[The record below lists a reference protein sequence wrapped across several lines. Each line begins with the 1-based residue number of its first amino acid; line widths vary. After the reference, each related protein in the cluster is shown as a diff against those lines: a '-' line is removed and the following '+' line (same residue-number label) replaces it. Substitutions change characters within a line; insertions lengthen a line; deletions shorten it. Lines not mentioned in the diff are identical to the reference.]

1 MVGLI
6 QLHNSRYAEG
16 TGDTMKTYKAALV
29 GYGGMGR
36 WHKTGICKTPRV
48 ILDGVYDI
56 NPARM
61 DAALEDGITTAYPSY
76 EALLADP
83 SVDIVVVA
91 TPNNFHMPLACQA
104 LEAGKAVVCEKP
116 VTMTSEELQT
126 IMDTADRTGSL
137 FTVHQNRRADADFCA
152 VRETVDAGLLGNV
165 FEIVS
170 SVTGSRGIP
179 EGWRQYAVAGGGMM
193 LDWGVHLIDQVMT
206 MYADCK
212 VISVYCKMYHVNYKE
227 CDDGFKAFIEF
238 DNGVM
243 VTIEV
248 GTSHYASV
256 PRWYVCG
263 DRGALII
270 DDWSCQ
276 GRIIRAAEHEIT
288 WEEDIIYTKAGPT
301 KTMAPR
307 ARDTIEQIDLDPD
320 KYQSDYDIF
329 YRNLAEVLD
338 GTAELRVK
346 PAEAMRVM
354 KVMEATFESDRLNQV
369 IHCDI

>member
-1 MVGLI
+1 
-6 QLHNSRYAEG
+6 
-16 TGDTMKTYKAALV
+16 MKTYKAALV

-104 LEAGKAVVCEKP
+104 LKAGKAVVCEKP

-137 FTVHQNRRADADFCA
+137 FTVHQNRRADVDFCA

-206 MYADCK
+206 MYTGCK
-212 VISVYCKMYHVNYKE
+212 VTSVYCKMYHVNYKE

-270 DDWSCQ
+270 DDWSCK

-301 KTMAPR
+301 KTHGPPCA
-307 ARDTIEQIDLDPD
+307 
-320 KYQSDYDIF
+320 
-329 YRNLAEVLD
+329 
-338 GTAELRVK
+338 
-346 PAEAMRVM
+346 
-354 KVMEATFESDRLNQV
+354 
-369 IHCDI
+369 

>member
-1 MVGLI
+1 
-6 QLHNSRYAEG
+6 
-16 TGDTMKTYKAALV
+16 MKTYKAALV

-61 DAALEDGITTAYPSY
+61 DAAREDGITTAYPSY

-212 VISVYCKMYHVNYKE
+212 VTSVYCKMYHVNYKE

-307 ARDTIEQIDLDPD
+307 ARDTIEQIDLNPD

-338 GTAELRVK
+338 GTGELRVK

>member
-1 MVGLI
+1 
-6 QLHNSRYAEG
+6 
-16 TGDTMKTYKAALV
+16 MKTYKAALV

-36 WHKTGICKTPRV
+36 WHRTGICKTPRV

-61 DAALEDGITTAYPSY
+61 DAAREDGITTAYPSY

-212 VISVYCKMYHVNYKE
+212 VTSVYCKMYHVNYKE

-307 ARDTIEQIDLDPD
+307 ARDTIEQIDLNPD

-338 GTAELRVK
+338 GTGELRVK